1 MAGMT
6 DRVRPVLIT
15 GADGLLARA
24 LAAAF
29 TGRGPLVAC
38 SRGDLD
44 VTKGSRVRARV
55 AEIRPA
61 VILNAAAFNDVD
73 GSEDAPETALSLN
86 ALAVLSLARAAA
98 DVGATL
104 VHYSSDFVF
113 DGTASRPY
121 TEDDEPNPRGVYA
134 ASKMMGEW
142 FTRDSRRW
150 YVLRV
155 ESLFGAALFP
165 GVRRVSSLDR
175 IVDTLRT
182 RRPARVFYD
191 RVVSPSYVPDIAAA
205 TAALLDREAPSGIY
219 HVVNSGHASW
229 LEVARAIATHVG
241 GAEHIV
247 PIAAAE
253 LNLPVP
259 RPMFAALSNARL
271 AETAYVMPSWQDAL
285 ARYLGPQSA

>member
-1 MAGMT
+1 MAGLT
-6 DRVRPVLIT
+6 DPARPVLIT

-24 LAAAF
+24 LAVVFAE
-29 TGRGPLVAC
+29 RGPVVAC
-38 SRGDLD
+38 ARAELD
-44 VTKGSRVRARV
+44 VTNGPLVRARV

-73 GSEDAPETALSLN
+73 GSEDAPEAALSLN
-86 ALAVLSLARAAA
+86 ALAVLTLARAAT

-134 ASKMMGEW
+134 ASKMLGEW
-142 FTRDSRRW
+142 FARDSRRW

-155 ESLFGAALFP
+155 ESLFGMAKFP

-175 IVDTLRT
+175 IADTLRA
-182 RRPARVFYD
+182 RRPAHVFHD

-205 TAALLDREAPSGIY
+205 TAALLDREAPSGVY
-219 HVVNSGHASW
+219 HAVNSGHASW
-229 LEVARAIATHVG
+229 LEVAREIARHVG
-241 GAEHIV
+241 GGEHIV
-247 PIAAAE
+247 PSAAAD
-253 LNLPVP
+253 LKLAAP

-271 AETAYVMPSWQDAL
+271 AETAYVMPTWQDAL
-285 ARYLGPQSA
+285 ARYLRR